1 METLFPQAPWRQG
14 KLLVACFNA
23 ELEKGSAY
31 PHSIAVF
38 IWMYSYYFALDTI
51 NYFAPTVFCGIPLH
65 HISLVFDIKLMQ
77 CDTLGVLSELF

>member
-1 METLFPQAPWRQG
+1 MRETVFPQAPWRPA

-38 IWMYSYYFALDTI
+38 I
-51 NYFAPTVFCGIPLH
+51 
-65 HISLVFDIKLMQ
+65 
-77 CDTLGVLSELF
+77 